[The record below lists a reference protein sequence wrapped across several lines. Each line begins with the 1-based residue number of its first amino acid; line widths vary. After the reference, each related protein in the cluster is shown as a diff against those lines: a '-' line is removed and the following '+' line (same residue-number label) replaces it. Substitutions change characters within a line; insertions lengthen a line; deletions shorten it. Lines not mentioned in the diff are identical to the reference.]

1 MRRDQIRDLV
11 ERISSNVNKVKSSS
25 DVTGGMEKTSTCRD
39 GFIDLLD
46 VFYFIDEVSVKLRWT
61 AE

>member
-11 ERISSNVNKVKSSS
+11 ERISSNVKKVKSSS

-39 GFIDLLD
+39 GCIDMLD
-46 VFYFIDEVSVKLRWT
+46 VVYFINEVSVKLRWM